1 MTVVSFLSVKGA
13 PGVTTLCCL
22 VGGTWPAHRR
32 VMVVECDPSGGDLAT
47 RFGLSA
53 RCGWPTLA
61 TSARREGGGTTI
73 APHLQQLPGGL
84 DVLVGTRPSDL
95 PPAKSAEVSLLAR
108 TWSAPDD
115 PWDALVDLG
124 RLRQA
129 DDDSQA
135 WLHRS
140 DSVVVVTGSEAASV
154 VQVRERA
161 PALRSRYEDRLGLVV
176 IGSGPHQSVEI
187 EAFTGIR
194 LFGELPSDPVAAG
207 IACGAAGGG
216 RRLMRSLLVAS
227 VSRLS
232 RHLASDA
239 GGNSDSLRDS
249 GPDQRKR
256 PFARADQDCPSE
268 GIAGEGPEDS
278 VAPLDP
284 GVSPEPGPRA
294 RLQDVPT

>member
-95 PPAKSAEVSLLAR
+95 PLAKSAEVSLLAR

-124 RLRQA
+124 RLRQG

-216 RRLMRSLLVAS
+216 RRLMRSLLVTS

>member
-61 TSARREGGGTTI
+61 TSARREGGGATI

-95 PPAKSAEVSLLAR
+95 PPAQSADVALLSR

-140 DSVVVVTGSEAASV
+140 DSVVVVTGSDAASV

>member
-124 RLRQA
+124 RLRQG

-216 RRLMRSLLVAS
+216 RRLMRSLLVTS

>member
-22 VGGTWPAHRR
+22 VGGTWPAHRS

-61 TSARREGGGTTI
+61 TSARREGGGATI

-95 PPAKSAEVSLLAR
+95 PPAQSAEVSLLSR

-124 RLRQA
+124 RLRQG
-129 DDDSQA
+129 DDDSRA

-140 DSVVVVTGSEAASV
+140 DSVVVVTGSDAASV

-161 PALRSRYEDRLGLVV
+161 PALRSLYEDRLGLVV

-207 IACGAAGGG
+207 IACGTAGGG

-232 RHLASDA
+232 MHLASDA

-249 GPDQRKR
+249 GADQRKR

-278 VAPLDP
+278 VAPLEP
-284 GVSPEPGPRA
+284 GVSPEPDPRA
-294 RLQDVPT
+294 RLQGVPT